1 MDADADIDARCTD
14 MWYVEQSRPDVFH
27 ILIILRQIQI
37 LIVMSGVAGDKMWLG
52 GLSSP
57 MTYFML
63 SESRVWSVMYVTKP
77 FNVFVQNPDRS

>member
-1 MDADADIDARCTD
+1 MNADADVDARCAD
-14 MWYVEQSRPDVFH
+14 MCYLGQSRPDVFH
-27 ILIILRQIQI
+27 IPIILRQVQI

-63 SESRVWSVMYVTKP
+63 S
-77 FNVFVQNPDRS
+77 

>member
-27 ILIILRQIQI
+27 IPIILSKIQI
-37 LIVMSGVAGDKMWLG
+37 LIVMTGVAGDKMWLG
-52 GLSSP
+52 GLSPP

-77 FNVFVQNPDRS
+77 FNVFVQTPDRS

>member
-1 MDADADIDARCTD
+1 

-27 ILIILRQIQI
+27 IPVILWQIQI

-52 GLSSP
+52 GLSSR
-57 MTYFML
+57 MIYFML